1 MTDFQDDCS
10 ERRLDK
16 EEKKKFILS
25 VFLKVEQIIA
35 ITTDARHVSRWLAG
49 SISFA
54 AQRWTPALPEDLVS
68 RFSA

>member
-1 MTDFQDDCS
+1 MTDTQDDS
-10 ERRLDK
+10 FERWLDK
-16 EEKKKFILS
+16 EEEKFILS
-25 VFLKVEQIIA
+25 VFLKVEQKIA

-54 AQRWTPALPEDLVS
+54 AQRWTPALPENLVS